1 MCYTQQFILLVHQIV
16 SKMKW
21 NYKLTSTIFQE
32 RPSNSPKT
40 SQSPTNST
48 YYIHFP
54 PSGLPVQGKVTT
66 YLYNYLRA
74 FKKKYK
80 VLSTLFLM
88 CFVVPTSLNLKSKDD
103 LNKRVPERNE
113 EDRDEVD
120 HNYMNVGANGLSPTE
135 ELREYINYS
144 HAAANSSRCS
154 S

>member
-1 MCYTQQFILLVHQIV
+1 MEIE
-16 SKMKW
+16 
-21 NYKLTSTIFQE
+21 LTYTIFQE
-32 RPSNSPKT
+32 RPSNSPQT
-40 SQSPTNST
+40 SQSPTDSA

-54 PSGLPVQGKVTT
+54 PSGLPVQGNVTT
-66 YLYNYLRA
+66 YVYKHLRA

-80 VLSTLFLM
+80 VLTMSFLM

-103 LNKRVPERNE
+103 LIKQVPERNE

-120 HNYMNVGANGLSPTE
+120 HNYMNIGANGLSPTE
-135 ELREYINYS
+135 EFREYINYS